1 MYFNFEYPYFDT
13 CYPYPRTPYTNFYR
27 NSSLDT
33 LDTNV
38 ESHNPSI
45 AVSYIKGGPSYPN
58 IKGIVSF
65 LSVPGGSEVSVYVE
79 GLPSYKPATKSTQ
92 PIGPFGFHIHS
103 IGCCD
108 IGNPNDPFTCAS
120 GHWNPDNQPHGNH
133 AGDFPV
139 LFSNH
144 GMCKMSFFTDRFKP
158 KDIIGLSVII
168 HESPDDYRSQ
178 PSGNSG
184 KRIACGL
191 IQNPF

>member
-1 MYFNFEYPYFDT
+1 MYFDSYSNYEYNPWYRKFNH
-13 CYPYPRTPYTNFYR
+13 PSTN
-27 NSSLDT
+27 NI
-33 LDTNV
+33 
-38 ESHNPSI
+38 I
-45 AVSYIKGGPSYPN
+45 AVSYINGGPNNPN
-58 IKGIVSF
+58 LKGIVYF
-65 LSVPGGSEVSVYVE
+65 YPVLGGTEVSVSIQ
-79 GLPSYKPATKSTQ
+79 GLPNYKPATPTSQ

-103 IGCCD
+103 VGCCD
-108 IGNPNDPFTCAS
+108 IGTPNNPFTCAG

-144 GMCKMSFFTDRFKP
+144 GICKMSFFTDRFKP

-168 HESPDDYRSQ
+168 HENPDDYRSQ

-191 IQNPF
+191 IEQLY